1 MTVVVLDSLFHL
13 LQLLYLLLVV
23 FLVLRLLSRLFL
35 FVFLCLLL
43 LLQQAGSVGNP
54 CVVLFLV
61 EFPNVPLFDAVVVWV
76 FSPQV
81 EQIVDVIEL
90 IVGLLY
96 VLLKTL
102 QLEVY
107 LEPFL
112 TANVAF

>member
-1 MTVVVLDSLFHL
+1 M
-13 LQLLYLLLVV
+13 
-23 FLVLRLLSRLFL
+23 LRLLSCLFL
-35 FVFLCLLL
+35 VIFIRLLL

-54 CVVLFLV
+54 IVVLFLV
-61 EFPNVPLFDAVVVWV
+61 EFPNVPLFDAVVLWV

-96 VLLKTL
+96 VLLETL
-102 QLEVY
+102 QLEIY

-112 TANVAF
+112 AANVAFRLFIFLCRVFLLSQL